1 MDGCKR
7 KNKVLLSGGQGKPN
21 SLNLYLL
28 LRDHQNRSVSCSL
41 LPASL
46 SAQCLTAS
54 AKLGAFHCAL
64 MSRSHFSECLV
75 SWDNLEMLNKF
86 LQITKTCLPMQ
97 DARLSVII
105 VVKPSRQYKKV
116 NKMNQWV
123 EEIKQKCERKPS
135 KQRVNTFNDMQH
147 SISFQSQ
154 LLHSKAFNRRESQ
167 RQINRKLNKQHGA
180 D

>member
-1 MDGCKR
+1 MIIKANKLGLSHGEKSFPNRTDLSKTKKSICRYLGRENRTHKCKKLLQNSMIYLTMDCCKR
-7 KNKVLLSGGQGKPN
+7 KKVLISGGQGKPN

-54 AKLGAFHCAL
+54 AKLGAFHCAS

-86 LQITKTCLPMQ
+86 FADYKDKCLPMQ
-97 DARLSVII
+97 
-105 VVKPSRQYKKV
+105 
-116 NKMNQWV
+116 
-123 EEIKQKCERKPS
+123 
-135 KQRVNTFNDMQH
+135 
-147 SISFQSQ
+147 
-154 LLHSKAFNRRESQ
+154 
-167 RQINRKLNKQHGA
+167 G
-180 D
+180 